1 VKWNSIRS
9 SILAAMAACLIVGV
23 IGTLMLLRHNFAQN
37 SHALAVES
45 VDGAQRLFSILEAR
59 ETAKMVDVSD
69 ALATN
74 PEVRDA
80 LAARDRGRLLGLTA
94 GLYSQLNADGITNWM
109 FHTTEPDMSV
119 FLRLHNPAKFGDR
132 LNRRM
137 DNEVV
142 RTHAIVAGNEL
153 ARAGFAARMIRPV
166 YDSNG
171 QVIGYIEFGEEI
183 GRFIHE
189 MKSQTGDDYGLLL
202 SKKFVDRR
210 FWADTSAS
218 LHRRDNWDD
227 HSTFVVADSTSAS
240 DRIIRFDGDLSAIGT
255 HGEVLERFDSR
266 ESAFVRGLFPIYDSS
281 HNTAGAMFVQR
292 DISGIYTSMRNAQ
305 LLLAALSVLGL
316 VFGCGLT
323 MMMLSH
329 MVFNRMPHV
338 VTVAMRLGEI
348 SKRESDIQK
357 GRPR

>member
-1 VKWNSIRS
+1 MKWNSIRS

-189 MKSQTGDDYGLLL
+189 MKSQTGDD
-202 SKKFVDRR
+202 
-210 FWADTSAS
+210 
-218 LHRRDNWDD
+218 
-227 HSTFVVADSTSAS
+227 
-240 DRIIRFDGDLSAIGT
+240 
-255 HGEVLERFDSR
+255 
-266 ESAFVRGLFPIYDSS
+266 
-281 HNTAGAMFVQR
+281 
-292 DISGIYTSMRNAQ
+292 
-305 LLLAALSVLGL
+305 
-316 VFGCGLT
+316 
-323 MMMLSH
+323 
-329 MVFNRMPHV
+329 
-338 VTVAMRLGEI
+338 
-348 SKRESDIQK
+348 
-357 GRPR
+357 